1 MNTDKH
7 GTRQPMDVVH
17 DVLDKPIVDRNGQEM
32 GRVDGIVLDV
42 REDAPPRLAEL
53 LIGASVLGARVNP
66 VLGRWVH
73 GLEHG
78 LGIGD
83 QRPIRIAFSHVD
95 TIGEK
100 VKVDLTVGETDADML
115 EARIRTWLLKIPG
128 SK

>member
-1 MNTDKH
+1 
-7 GTRQPMDVVH
+7 MDVVH
-17 DVLDKPIVDRNGQEM
+17 DVLDKQIVDRNGREM

-42 REDAPPRLAEL
+42 REDAPPRLADV

-95 TIGEK
+95 TVGEK
-100 VKVDLTVGETDADML
+100 VTVDLTVGETDVETL
-115 EARIRTWLLKIPG
+115 EGRIRTWLLNIPG

>member
-1 MNTDKH
+1 ME
-7 GTRQPMDVVH
+7 VVH
-17 DVLDKPIVDRNGQEM
+17 DVLDQHVVDRNGREM
-32 GRVDGIVLDV
+32 GRVDGIVVDV
-42 REDAPPRLAEL
+42 REGAPPRLAEV

-95 TIGEK
+95 TIGGK
-100 VKVDLTVGETDADML
+100 VKVDLAVGETDADTL
-115 EARIRTWLLKIPG
+115 EGRIRTWLLKIPG